1 MKISKEKLQKIIKE
15 ELEMAQ
21 NSSEMPYSGPK
32 MGSKMDKND
41 SKTANKTHDQEG
53 DMAKNQLFN
62 IAKYSI
68 AMMKAL
74 EDDQELEAW
83 VQSKL
88 TLAQDYLG
96 KVKHYLEY
104 ELQVEMEEPTL
115 EEINNLLKKE
125 PKVELEKDENYA
137 GEGQYYY
144 DV

>member
-15 ELEMAQ
+15 ELQMAQ
-21 NSSEMPYSGPK
+21 NGSEMPYSGPK
-32 MGSKMDKND
+32 MGSKMDQNH
-41 SKTANKTHDQEG
+41 HDLEG

-104 ELQVEMEEPTL
+104 ELQIEMKEPSV
-115 EEINNLLKKE
+115 EEINELVKKE
-125 PKVELEKDENYA
+125 PEVELEKEKNYA
-137 GEGQYYY
+137 GQGQFFY

>member
-21 NSSEMPYSGPK
+21 NGSEMPYSGPK
-32 MGSKMDKND
+32 MGSKMDQKH
-41 SKTANKTHDQEG
+41 HDLEG
-53 DMAKNQLFN
+53 DMAKSQLFN

-74 EDDQELEAW
+74 EEDQELEAW

-115 EEINNLLKKE
+115 EEINKLVEKE
-125 PKVELEKDENYA
+125 PEVDLEKDKNYA
-137 GEGQYYY
+137 GQGQFFY